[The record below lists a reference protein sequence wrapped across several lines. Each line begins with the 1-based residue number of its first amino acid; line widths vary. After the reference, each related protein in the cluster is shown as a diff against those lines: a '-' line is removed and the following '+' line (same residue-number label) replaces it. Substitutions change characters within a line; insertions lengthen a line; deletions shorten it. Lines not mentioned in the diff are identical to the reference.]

1 MSDKKKIK
9 DPRHLARLLA
19 VQYLFFCDALKKITD
34 HSKNAISPI
43 EPTSILS
50 ELEEN
55 SFNTNLYEAL
65 VEGTLKYIN
74 AIDKIIEK
82 VAPAW
87 PIHQINPVDLNILRS
102 AIYEGFI
109 ERRNPEK
116 VVIDE
121 AIELAKEMGSK
132 ENGAFVNGV
141 LGTIFD
147 SNDLKEYL
155 HKLYEKENAE

>member
-1 MSDKKKIK
+1 MNNLQKIK

-19 VQYLFFCDALKKITD
+19 VQYLFYVTQAPKFSDVID
-34 HSKNAISPI
+34 HMVPL
-43 EPTSILS
+43 EPNSILA
-50 ELEEN
+50 ELEETK
-55 SFNTNLYEAL
+55 FNTSLYEAL
-65 VEGTLKYIN
+65 VEGTLKYIKE
-74 AIDKIIEK
+74 IDPIIQK
-82 VAPAW
+82 LAPSW
-87 PIHQINPVDLNILRS
+87 PIELINPVDLNILRM

-141 LGTIFD
+141 LGSILD
-147 SNDLKEYL
+147 SQELKEKL
-155 HKLYEKENAE
+155 ANLYEKK